1 MSIVTRTGDK
11 GTTGLYGG
19 KRIAKSSVRLHAYG
33 TIDELN
39 ALIGVLITDLSDAAE
54 STPVVSTDEPY
65 SPLLKGLTHIQHR
78 LFRVGA
84 DLATP
89 LSIDAKV
96 PRVEAAH
103 VQELE
108 DVISPIEKGLSP
120 LRSFILPGGTRA
132 SALLHHARTVCRR
145 AERWIAALG
154 QEEDVNPQVLIY
166 VNRLSDYLYLLA
178 REANRIAGTDDVK
191 VEYD

>member
-1 MSIVTRTGDK
+1 MTRYFYLPMSIVTRTGDK

-19 KRIAKSSVRLHAYG
+19 KRIAKSSARLHAYG

-39 ALIGVLITDLSDAAE
+39 ALLGVLLTDNL
-54 STPVVSTDEPY
+54 PVELRP
-65 SPLLKGLTHIQHR
+65 PLTHIQHR

-89 LSIDAKV
+89 LSTDAKV
-96 PRVEAAH
+96 PRVEPAH

-108 DVISPIEKGLSP
+108 EIIPPIEQGLSP

-145 AERWIAALG
+145 AERWIATLA
-154 QEEDVNPQVLIY
+154 QEEEINPQVLIY
-166 VNRLSDYLYLLA
+166 VNRLGDYLYLLA

-191 VEYD
+191 VEYE

>member
-39 ALIGVLITDLSDAAE
+39 ALIGVLITDVSDAAE
-54 STPVVSTDEPY
+54 SHGSQ
-65 SPLLKGLTHIQHR
+65 LLKGLTRIQHR

-89 LSIDAKV
+89 LSTDTKV
-96 PRVEAAH
+96 PRVEATH

-108 DVISPIEKGLSP
+108 DVIPPIEGSLSP
-120 LRSFILPGGTRA
+120 LQSFILPGGTRA

-154 QEEDVNPQVLIY
+154 QEEEINPQVLIY
-166 VNRLSDYLYLLA
+166 VNRLGDYLYLVA
-178 REANRIAGTDDVK
+178 REANRMAGVDDVK
-191 VEYD
+191 VNYD